1 MTKYEVGVYLTSFNV
16 VNIEAGT
23 EREAKDIALKQC
35 GPGEL
40 ELFTYKRAEAIIEDD
55 LDA

>member
-23 EREAKDIALKQC
+23 EREAKDIALKPSK
-35 GPGEL
+35 GTLSP
-40 ELFTYKRAEAIIEDD
+40 D
-55 LDA
+55 LKKSVNFLS

>member
-23 EREAKDIALKQC
+23 EREAKDIALKQW
-35 GPGEL
+35 GAGEF
-40 ELFTYKRAEAIIEDD
+40 ELFTDKRAEAIIEDE

>member
-23 EREAKDIALKQC
+23 EREAKDIALKQW
-35 GPGEL
+35 GAGEL
-40 ELFTYKRAEAIIEDD
+40 ELFTDKRAEANIEEV
-55 LDA
+55 LNA

>member
-16 VNIEAGT
+16 VNIEADT
-23 EREAKDIALKQC
+23 ERKAKDIALKQW
-35 GPGEL
+35 GAGEL
-40 ELFTYKRAEAIIEDD
+40 ELFTDKRAEAIIEDE